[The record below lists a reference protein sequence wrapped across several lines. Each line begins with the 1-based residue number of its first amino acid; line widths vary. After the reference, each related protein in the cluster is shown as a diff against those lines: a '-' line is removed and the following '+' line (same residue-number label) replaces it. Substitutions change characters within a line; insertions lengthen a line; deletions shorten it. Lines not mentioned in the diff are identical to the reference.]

1 MTDLNDVPALHTT
14 IAVSGWLS
22 EADDMSEAWCHLA
35 NYPQQG
41 KVLALVWESGTKRKT
56 VLQAVKHAVMFLWP
70 IAGVLHLLR
79 NHPFRE
85 ASFRADAAGKA
96 LANSIRSRDFGPG
109 AVSLVGFSL
118 GTRVIFSCLEDL
130 ARDDQVYIHDVTLL
144 GGAAPSDPIAWRDR
158 RKAISG
164 RLINV
169 HSSRDKVLSIIYRVA
184 KIHRPIG
191 NGPIDATDI
200 VENYDVSSYVAAHQD
215 HRKYLDRTLETI
227 RYQP

>member
-1 MTDLNDVPALHTT
+1 
-14 IAVSGWLS
+14 
-22 EADDMSEAWCHLA
+22 MSEAWRHLA
-35 NYPQQG
+35 NYPQPG
-41 KVLALVWESGTKRKT
+41 KVLALVWESGTKRET
-56 VLQAVKHAVMFLWP
+56 VLQAVKHAVLFLWP

-79 NHPFRE
+79 NHPFRD

-109 AVSLVGFSL
+109 TVSLVGFSL
-118 GTRVIFSCLEDL
+118 GTRVIFSCLEEL

-144 GGAAPSDPIAWRDR
+144 GGAAPADPTAWRER

-164 RLINV
+164 RLVNV

-184 KIHRPIG
+184 KIHRPVG
-191 NGPIDATDI
+191 NGPIEAADI
-200 VENYDVSSYVAAHQD
+200 VENYDVSSYIAAHQD
-215 HRKYLDRTLETI
+215 HRKHLDRTLETI